1 MADLTFYYGTMNSGK
16 TIDLLKDAHNLEEKG
31 YKVVV
36 IKSMIDSKGD
46 DKIVSRIGIERKV
59 DILLPLESSL
69 SEYAN
74 VYKDAASILVDEAQ
88 FLSSKQVEELWKI
101 SKLVDI
107 PVNCYGLKTD
117 FTTHLFE
124 GSKRLIELSDTFVP
138 LKTRCG
144 CKANANFN
152 ARKINGEFV
161 SDGETVVIDGSSDN
175 VVYEPLCGLDYIEKV
190 LKLKKTSIE
199 EQNETKKE

>member
-16 TIDLLKDAHNLEEKG
+16 TIELLKDAHNLEEKG

-36 IKSMIDSKGD
+36 IKSLVDSKGE

-59 DILLPLESSL
+59 DILLPLNASL
-69 SEYAN
+69 YDYAP
-74 VYKDAASILVDEAQ
+74 VIKDAASILVDEAQ
-88 FLSSKQVEELWKI
+88 FLTSNQVEELWKI
-101 SKLVDI
+101 TKLIDI
-107 PVNCYGLKTD
+107 PVNCYGLRTD

-124 GSKRLIELSDTFVP
+124 GSKRLLALSDVFVP
-138 LKTRCG
+138 LKTRCN

-161 SDGETVVIDGSSDN
+161 VDGDKILIDGLSDN
-175 VVYEPLCGLDYIEKV
+175 VIYEPLCGLDYIEKV
-190 LKLKKTSIE
+190 LKLKKESLNKPFNIE
-199 EQNETKKE
+199 K